1 MIRVNDKWL
10 RIFLFLLP
18 SSLFLYD
25 ILISANP
32 NKNANIIYILTV
44 LAVCEI
50 SRMLVYRSRSWF
62 KSPHKKLKRLS
73 TLLPVGFVTIG
84 IIFVIS
90 KALRNYLAFGQHG
103 MQVKDGFAI
112 HINEKQVELGLVG
125 ASFLYGVLVFM
136 VLFLIYEQVYHF
148 ARLKHMEKEGE
159 KLEKAR
165 LQAELQQLKGI
176 VNPHFLFNNLNS
188 LSSLISEDPQRADDF
203 LNELTRVFR
212 YMLRNNE
219 MELTSLAQ
227 ELEFIHSYFHL
238 LQTRYGNGIQMQLRI
253 DEACHNALLPPL
265 TMQLLVE
272 NAVKHNRVNKDEPL
286 VIEIF
291 SNEEKKLVVRN
302 NLLVRKNQMESTGI
316 GLKSIN
322 SRYYLLKHEALTI
335 EQDQHYFSVIVPL
348 IPPVEKFEDA
358 LPAKT
363 RKSLLSY
370 GTS

>member
-18 SSLFLYD
+18 ASLFLYD
-25 ILISANP
+25 IIMSGNP
-32 NKNANIIYILTV
+32 NKNANLIYILTV
-44 LAVCEI
+44 LAVCET
-50 SRMLVYRSRSWF
+50 SRLLVYRSRTWF
-62 KSPHKKLKRLS
+62 QQPYKKFKRIA
-73 TLLPVGFVTIG
+73 TLLPLGFVVTG
-84 IIFVIS
+84 LIFVVS
-90 KALRNYLAFGQHG
+90 KGLRNFLAYGQHG
-103 MQVKDGFAI
+103 MQVQEGFAI
-112 HINEKQVELGLVG
+112 HVNEKQVELGLVG
-125 ASFLYGVLVFM
+125 ASFLYGILVFM
-136 VLFLIYEQVYHF
+136 ILFLVYEQVYHF
-148 ARLKHMEKEGE
+148 ARLRHMEKEGE

-238 LQTRYGNGIQMQLRI
+238 LQTRYGKGIQMQIRI

-265 TMQLLVE
+265 TLQLLVE

-291 SNEEKKLVVRN
+291 SNEAKRLVVRN

-322 SRYYLLKHEALTI
+322 SRYFLLKHEPLTI
-335 EQDQHYFSVIVPL
+335 QQDAEYFSVIVPL
-348 IPPVEKFEDA
+348 IPPVEKFTEEI
-358 LPAKT
+358 PS
-363 RKSLLSY
+363 RKARSLLPF
-370 GTS
+370 TSS

>member
-25 ILISANP
+25 ILMSGNP
-32 NKNANIIYILTV
+32 DKNANIIYILTV

-50 SRMLVYRSRSWF
+50 SRMLVYRSRTWF
-62 KSPHKKLKRLS
+62 NPPYRKLKRLS
-73 TLLPVGFVTIG
+73 TLLPVGFVSVG
-84 IIFVIS
+84 VIFVIS

-103 MQVKDGFAI
+103 MQMQEGFAI
-112 HINEKQVELGLVG
+112 HVNEKQVELGLVG

-136 VLFLIYEQVYHF
+136 ILFLIYEQVYHF
-148 ARLKHMEKEGE
+148 ARLRHMEHEGE

-227 ELEFIHSYFHL
+227 ELDFIHSYFHL
-238 LQTRYGNGIQMQLRI
+238 LQTRYGKGIQMQLRI
-253 DEACHNALLPPL
+253 DEECHNALLPPL
-265 TMQLLVE
+265 TLQLLVE
-272 NAVKHNRVNKDEPL
+272 NAVKHNRVDKDEPL

-291 SNEEKKLVVRN
+291 SNAEKKLVVRN

-335 EQDQHYFSVIVPL
+335 EQDHDYFSVVVPL

-358 LPAKT
+358 HPA
-363 RKSLLSY
+363 RKSQWPLAF
-370 GTS
+370 GR